1 MASNAA
7 ITKVHERD
15 LDRAVTTVF
24 SRTKDLKTG
33 NCYFKNF
40 NITICHFLKKF
51 HKHFFIRYFN

>member
-40 NITICHFLKKF
+40 NIY
-51 HKHFFIRYFN
+51 FF